1 MAIRKSDVEV
11 YRSGISSLMD
21 AARQQTAAFYDPTT
35 QVLQGSKMVVD
46 TFKTAMDMKPKFD
59 DFMEGIRSKKPIG
72 PEGDA
77 AIQSAVS
84 LDNVTGP
91 FDTEMIKKQL
101 GSGYMEGVDYEMD
114 AVTGQYK
121 PVVDMGSFG
130 TFGEV
135 DMGVKAPK
143 IDMNKFADQTDKIEG
158 AFARVKSEDELAIN
172 LLGIQNAA
180 NFINNYQDKPY
191 RYYGQDQIGPF
202 RGPVATPEGKI
213 DLLNLLDLPFGAVR
227 YLAGPNNK
235 EG

>member
-11 YRSGISSLMD
+11 YRSGISSLME
-21 AARQQTAAFYDPTT
+21 AALQQEAAFNDPFT
-35 QVLQGSKMVVD
+35 QAMKLGTEVSE
-46 TFKTAMDMKPKFD
+46 TFKTTMNIKPKFD

-101 GSGYMEGVDYEMD
+101 GSNYMEGVNYEMD

-135 DMGVKAPK
+135 DMSVKAPK
-143 IDMNKFADQTDKIEG
+143 VDMSKFPDQTDKIG
-158 AFARVKSEDELAIN
+158 GVFARVKSEEELAIN

-180 NFINNYQDKPY
+180 NAINSGKT
-191 RYYGQDQIGPF
+191 QIDYFPD
-202 RGPVATPEGKI
+202 GKI
-213 DLLNLLDLPFGAVR
+213 DIGGMFMGGLN
-227 YLAGPNNK
+227 YLRNTFYEIDPVTGERREK
-235 EG
+235 Q

>member
-11 YRSGISSLMD
+11 YRSGISSLME
-21 AARQQTAAFYDPTT
+21 AALQQEAAFNDPFT
-35 QVLQGSKMVVD
+35 QAMKLGTEVSE
-46 TFKTAMDMKPKFD
+46 TFKTTMNIKPKFD

-101 GSGYMEGVDYEMD
+101 GSNYMEGVNYEMD

-143 IDMNKFADQTDKIEG
+143 VDMSKFPDQTDKIEG
-158 AFARVKSEDELAIN
+158 VFARVKSEEELAIN

-180 NFINNYQDKPY
+180 NAINSGKT
-191 RYYGQDQIGPF
+191 QIDYFPD
-202 RGPVATPEGKI
+202 GKI
-213 DLLNLLDLPFGAVR
+213 DIGGMFMGGLN
-227 YLAGPNNK
+227 YLRNTFYETDPVTGERREK
-235 EG
+235 Q

>member
-1 MAIRKSDVEV
+1 MKKWI
-11 YRSGISSLMD
+11 L
-21 AARQQTAAFYDPTT
+21 T
-35 QVLQGSKMVVD
+35 D
-46 TFKTAMDMKPKFD
+46 TFDFHSKDAHYWEFD

-101 GSGYMEGVDYEMD
+101 GSNYMEGVNYEMD

-143 IDMNKFADQTDKIEG
+143 VDMSKFPDQTDKIEG
-158 AFARVKSEDELAIN
+158 VFARVKSEEELAIN

-180 NFINNYQDKPY
+180 NAINSGKT
-191 RYYGQDQIGPF
+191 QIDYFPD
-202 RGPVATPEGKI
+202 GKI
-213 DLLNLLDLPFGAVR
+213 DIGGMFMGGVN
-227 YLAGPNNK
+227 YLRNTFYETDPITGERREK
-235 EG
+235 Q